1 MASPIDPETT
11 SRLLNLIQKN
21 RSGLRTT
28 LAQVGSSNRIVR
40 PAIDPAGQ
48 GLSDRLNAEI
58 RALSQAGSNIET
70 GVHFINVAEGGL
82 ATLNDLI
89 ARGRELAVQAANGTL
104 GDAERQA
111 LNTEFQQVLSEID
124 RIAQSVEFNGQ
135 NLLNGD
141 LAPGSPTQI
150 NIQVGPGT
158 APDDQINLNIIEST
172 DTTTLGLAGLDL
184 TTAGNALGAIGGLDT
199 AQQTINQTRGDVASI
214 SRRLAATAVV
224 TRDTIVHL
232 AAAEEE
238 VAGTD
243 IAHAISTLTE
253 QLTRLEASIRALAI
267 QNRSNESRVG
277 RLLDIN
283 T

>member
-1 MASPIDPETT
+1 MASSIDPETT
-11 SRLLNLIQKN
+11 SRLLNLIQQH

-28 LAQVGSSNRIVR
+28 LAQVGSGRRIVQ
-40 PAIDPAGQ
+40 PSIDPAGLA
-48 GLSDRLNAEI
+48 LSDRLNGEI

-70 GVHFINVAEGGL
+70 GANFINTAEGGL
-82 ATLNDLI
+82 AAINDLI

-104 GDAERQA
+104 GDAERGV

-124 RIAQSVEFNGQ
+124 RITQSVEFNGQ

-141 LAPGSPTQI
+141 LAPGAPTQV
-150 NIQVGPGT
+150 NIQVGSGT
-158 APDDQINLNIIEST
+158 APEDRINLNVIEST

-184 TTAGNALGAIGGLDT
+184 TTAGNALSAVGSLDT
-199 AQQTINQTRGDVASI
+199 AQETINRTRGEVASI
-214 SRRLAATAVV
+214 SGRLSATAAV
-224 TRDTIVHL
+224 TRDTIVNL

-238 VAGTD
+238 IAGTD
-243 IAHAISTLTE
+243 MARAISSLTE

-267 QNRSNESRVG
+267 ENRSNESRVG
-277 RLLDIN
+277 RLLNIN